1 MEGRSKYI
9 LVLTPTR
16 REGRDGVVILIYLR
30 LIDLEGM
37 KAVTSEDTMVV
48 GEYA

>member
-16 REGRDGVVILIYLR
+16 RGGRDEGFILNCLR
-30 LIDLEGM
+30 LIELEGIR
-37 KAVTSEDTMVV
+37 AVTSEDTMVV
-48 GEYA
+48 EEHA